1 MRKKI
6 GSGIRYGVRNCA
18 RRCCECICSP
28 ALKQARVKG
37 AINLTPVFPLFRS
50 PSFPFDSVFRKE
62 QLPSSK
68 SLFTP
73 PIQNTRSKSK
83 TIRFIPSFFLFYFTC
98 LARLREQ
105 ISIVYREHFC
115 HALYVEHINNDGTTP
130 QHPVLSLLLSFLF
143 FSFSSFYHFVSFI
156 FSKRSIFDNF

>member
-6 GSGIRYGVRNCA
+6 GSRIRYGVRNCA

-130 QHPVLSLLLSFLF
+130 PAPRLIPSSLLPLLLLLLFLLF
-143 FSFSSFYHFVSFI
+143 CLIHLLQAF
-156 FSKRSIFDNF
+156 NF

>member
-18 RRCCECICSP
+18 RRHCECICSP

-37 AINLTPVFPLFRS
+37 AINLTPVFPLLRS
-50 PSFPFDSVFRKE
+50 PSSLLTPGSVRNSFQVPNHFSRHRYRILGRSRK
-62 QLPSSK
+62 
-68 SLFTP
+68 
-73 PIQNTRSKSK
+73 
-83 TIRFIPSFFLFYFTC
+83 RFASSFFLFYFTC

-130 QHPVLSLLLSFLF
+130 GPVLSLPLLLPLLLLLLLLLLFLLF
-143 FSFSSFYHFVSFI
+143 CLIHLLRAF
-156 FSKRSIFDNF
+156 NF